1 MHHAR
6 LILAFF
12 AAAALGALVAA
23 CGATTPARCSPA
35 SCAGCCDAA
44 GACQA
49 GASQN
54 ACGSQGNGC
63 VSCAA
68 GTNCEFGICRT
79 GSSGGGG
86 GGSTGGGTGGGT
98 TGGGTGGG
106 LTGGGTGGG
115 TTGGGTGGGRT
126 GGGTGGGT
134 TGGGTGGGV
143 NGGGTGGGAMGGGSG
158 GGAAMFDAGIITRPD
173 GGMFNPPTI
182 ALTFMPNCGIVA
194 LCPGNEVDAWAYAS
208 GCIDDSAF
216 ARVTAAAS
224 AVGCAS
230 TISNKNG
237 SIAGSVIF
245 DGTSVRR
252 VVLGAV
258 NFTFAASGACA
269 SSFVCNAIAGQLGTF
284 GITGTCAVVGPDCV
298 CGLTFPLAQNNS
310 QSYTYVGGLLT
321 TSAPVETYNSC
332 ITGSTLRYRET
343 TDGGIPG
350 VFSLTK

>member
-12 AAAALGALVAA
+12 VAASLGALVAA
-23 CGATTPARCSPA
+23 CGTPEKKCSPA
-35 SCAGCCDAA
+35 SCAGCCDGA

-63 VSCAA
+63 VLCAA

-79 GSSGGGG
+79 GSSSGGG
-86 GGSTGGGTGGGT
+86 GGSTGGGTGGGTSGGGTGGGTTGGGTGGGT

-106 LTGGGTGGG
+106 
-115 TTGGGTGGGRT
+115 
-126 GGGTGGGT
+126 
-134 TGGGTGGGV
+134 
-143 NGGGTGGGAMGGGSG
+143 SP
-158 GGAAMFDAGIITRPD
+158 MFDAGIVTRRD

-182 ALTFMPNCGIVA
+182 PLTFMPNCGSVTP
-194 LCPGNEVDAWAYAS
+194 CPGNEVDAWAYAS
-208 GCIDDSAF
+208 GCIDDAAF

-224 AVGCAS
+224 GVGCSS
-230 TISNKNG
+230 TITNKNG

-252 VVLGAV
+252 AVVGAV
-258 NFTFAASGACA
+258 NFTFTAGPPCNQACSFIPAQLAS
-269 SSFVCNAIAGQLGTF
+269 F
-284 GITGTCAVVGPDCV
+284 GITGTCAVVSTDCV
-298 CGLTFPLAQNNS
+298 CQLTFPLAQNNS

-321 TSAPVETYNSC
+321 TAGPVETYNTC
-332 ITGSTLRYRET
+332 ISGSTLRYRET